1 MNNSEQFLATFNRI
15 EKWMRQLFGNK
26 TNIGFT
32 ELVRQLSR
40 RKELPLEQ
48 YSDDLI
54 QMAQLRNAII
64 HDQIAPDF
72 VIAEP
77 NEWVVK
83 RIIEIEEALLHPQT
97 VIPLFEKTVTGF
109 NESTLLGDL
118 LTIVA
123 EKGYSQ
129 FPIYNSRGVCEG
141 LITAHGLGIWLAK
154 HANKTAIDVSS
165 QTAKDVLAADRK
177 SQNYRFVKESTTLNE
192 VVHLFLTQSTL
203 EALLITKDGNPNGKL
218 IGIIRPREAF
228 GHFYK

>member
-1 MNNSEQFLATFNRI
+1 MTNSEEFLATFNRI
-15 EKWMRQLFGNK
+15 EKWMRQAFGDE

-32 ELVRQLSR
+32 QLVRQLSR
-40 RKELPLEQ
+40 RNELPLEQ
-48 YSDDLI
+48 YGDDLI

-77 NEWVVK
+77 NEWVVQ
-83 RIIEIEEALLHPQT
+83 RIVEIEEALLHPQM
-97 VIPLFEKTVTGF
+97 VIPLFEKPVTTF
-109 NESTLLGDL
+109 AETKLLADL

-165 QTAKDVLAADRK
+165 QTAKDVLESDRK
-177 SQNYRFVKESTTLNE
+177 SQNYRFVKETATLNE
-192 VVHLFLTQSTL
+192 VVHLFLTEKTL

-218 IGIIRPREAF
+218 LGIIRPSEAF
-228 GHFYK
+228 GHFYQ